1 MSSWDTQG
9 STAPLST
16 IVSDIEAY
24 SKRDLRVTNEGLI
37 RILVIDDDQAMTE
50 MLRLVLEPN
59 SFDVHEAH
67 SGPEGIEAT
76 RKFNP
81 EVVVLDL
88 LMPGMDGWEVCKE
101 IRTFSQVPIL
111 VLSAISK
118 PGIVARALDEG
129 ADDYL
134 LKPMPSSVLI
144 AHLKKLARRARA
156 EQESNNSDFNYYGV

>member
-1 MSSWDTQG
+1 MRTWDLRSSTQ
-9 STAPLST
+9 SYAPLL
-16 IVSDIEAY
+16 SDNETT
-24 SKRDLRVTNEGLI
+24 SERDPLVTNDVLT

-50 MLRLVLEPN
+50 MLRLVLEPS
-59 SFDVHEAH
+59 SFDVYEAH

-76 RKFNP
+76 RQLNP

-88 LMPGMDGWEVCKE
+88 LMPDMDGWEVCKE

-144 AHLKKLARRARA
+144 AHLKRLARRARA
-156 EQESNNSDFNYYGV
+156 EQESTNNDINYYGV

>member
-1 MSSWDTQG
+1 
-9 STAPLST
+9 
-16 IVSDIEAY
+16 V
-24 SKRDLRVTNEGLI
+24 VNEGLT

-59 SFDVHEAH
+59 AFEVHEAH
-67 SGPEGIEAT
+67 SGPDGIEAA
-76 RKFNP
+76 RSLNP

-156 EQESNNSDFNYYGV
+156 EQESSNSDFNYLGG

>member
-1 MSSWDTQG
+1 MSNWEPTFNNSANLPVATSVDTITKKD
-9 STAPLST
+9 S
-16 IVSDIEAY
+16 
-24 SKRDLRVTNEGLI
+24 RVVTDGLT

-59 SFDVHEAH
+59 AFEVHEAH
-67 SGPEGIEAT
+67 SGQEGIEAA
-76 RKFNP
+76 RHMNP

-101 IRTFSQVPIL
+101 IRSFSQVPIL

-144 AHLKKLARRARA
+144 AHLKRLARRARA
-156 EQESNNSDFNYYGV
+156 EQEANIL

>member
-1 MSSWDTQG
+1 MNSRESTRSESSGLELATNIDTL
-9 STAPLST
+9 T
-16 IVSDIEAY
+16 
-24 SKRDLRVTNEGLI
+24 KRNLLVYKDGLT

-59 SFDVHEAH
+59 AFEVYEAH
-67 SGPEGIEAT
+67 SGPEGIDAT
-76 RKFNP
+76 RRLNP

-118 PGIVARALDEG
+118 PGIIARALDEG

-144 AHLKKLARRARA
+144 AHLKRLARRARA
-156 EQESNNSDFNYYGV
+156 EQESKNSNLNFTSA